1 VSSTVDVAESV
12 AGAIAE
18 LEEAFTVS
26 VEPTGDGGAVVT
38 VHELELGD
46 RWQPGQIDLVFEVA
60 YNYPNAAIYP
70 YFTTPLL
77 NRADGG
83 QFPAALQRVDWR
95 GAPRTQISLRANR
108 WNPQIDKATGAVLQ
122 VQRWFE
128 TEP

>member
-1 VSSTVDVAESV
+1 VSSTLDVAESV
-12 AGAIAE
+12 SGAIAE

-26 VEPTGDGGAVVT
+26 AEPTGDGGALVT
-38 VHELELGD
+38 VHALELGD
-46 RWQPGQIDLVFEVA
+46 RWQPNQIELVFEVA
-60 YNYPNAAIYP
+60 YNYPYAAIYP
-70 YFTTPLL
+70 YFTTSLL

-83 QFPAALQRVDWR
+83 QWPTALQRVDWR

-128 TEP
+128 TAP